1 MGTDLHQLLY
11 VSQAARDI
19 PASDLDDILAVGRA
33 NNQAR
38 ALSGILIHVD
48 GGFLHILE
56 GARDA
61 VMQMYGRIAEDPR
74 HAHPRVLVDRAIAA
88 RAFADWSLG
97 YEHLRGAKDEMAG
110 MFGIVREAVA
120 GHLSPGAGRVV
131 ATMLETFYRLEM
143 DAHLPFAPR
152 NAAHPYCDGLEMLA
166 AG

>member
-1 MGTDLHQLLY
+1 MHQLLY

-19 PASDLDDILAVGRA
+19 PASDLDDILVVGRA

-38 ALSGILIHVD
+38 GLSGILIHVD
-48 GGFLHILE
+48 GGFLQIIE

-74 HAHPRVLVDRAIAA
+74 HAHPRVLVDRAVSM
-88 RAFADWSLG
+88 RAFPDWCLG
-97 YEHLRGAKDEMAG
+97 YEHLKGAKDEMAG

-143 DAHLPFAPR
+143 GAPLPIVPLR
-152 NAAHPYCDGLEMLA
+152 IIRPYSDGLEVLA
-166 AG
+166 GR

>member
-1 MGTDLHQLLY
+1 MHQLLY
-11 VSQAARDI
+11 VSQAVRNI
-19 PASDLDDILAVGRA
+19 PASDLDDILVVGRA

-38 ALSGILIHVD
+38 GLSGILVHVD

-56 GARDA
+56 GPREA

-74 HAHPRVLVDRAIAA
+74 HAHPRVLVDRVIAA
-88 RAFADWSLG
+88 RAFPEWSLG
-97 YEHLRGAKDEMAG
+97 YEHLKGAKDEMAG

-143 DAHLPFAPR
+143 DAHLPAAPQR
-152 NAAHPYCDGLEMLA
+152 VVPPYCDSLELLA